1 MKRVAILLLILT
13 AACTREPVRQDPVAN
28 AGAQRGKQLLTQ
40 YGCTACHAIPGVEG
54 AVGSLGPS
62 LQGLASRPTIS
73 SGTVQNTSANLAQFI
88 QNPASLN
95 PQSSMPP
102 LALAGNDAEDI
113 TAFLMTLR

>member
-1 MKRVAILLLILT
+1 M
-13 AACTREPVRQDPVAN
+13 
-28 AGAQRGKQLLTQ
+28 
-40 YGCTACHAIPGVEG
+40 
-54 AVGSLGPS
+54 LGPS

-73 SGTVQNTSANLAQFI
+73 FGSVQNTRTNLEQFI

-102 LALAGNDAEDI
+102 LHLAGNDAQDI